1 MEKVSVII
9 PCFNSGSTINKT
21 INSLRNQ
28 TWKNL
33 EIIVIDDG
41 SNDQYTIKVIKN
53 LKDIKLITQLNKGL
67 PNARNVGIENSTG
80 KFFIPLD
87 ADDWLENDA
96 IERLLEAL
104 KKNKNASYAYSFL
117 SLEGELNGT
126 LKKSY
131 NFFEQLFLN
140 QMPYCILLSK
150 HIWSKVGKYDET
162 MVDGYEDWEFNI
174 RLGINGY
181 YGIVVQKPLFHYNVS
196 SNGMLISN
204 SLKKHGILWG
214 KIQKKH
220 FKTYHFFSLIDLWK
234 KWRKRP
240 SRYPLVLYFFWRAIY
255 KILPTKIFNFIFKFL
270 LNFSH
275 SRNLKS

>member
-96 IERLLEAL
+96 IEKLLEAL

-220 FKTYHFFSLIDLWK
+220 FKTYNFLSLIDLWK

-240 SRYPLVLYFFWRAIY
+240 SNYPLVLYFFWIAIY
-255 KILPTKIFNFIFKFL
+255 KIFPTKIFNVIFKFL